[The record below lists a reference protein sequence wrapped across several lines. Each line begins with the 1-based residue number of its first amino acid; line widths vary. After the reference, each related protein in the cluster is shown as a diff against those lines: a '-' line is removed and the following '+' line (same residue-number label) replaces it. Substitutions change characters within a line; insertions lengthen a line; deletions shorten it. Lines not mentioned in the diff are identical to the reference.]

1 MSGSGGGG
9 GGEWGPETSCERL
22 VISTMLAS
30 PRPGAVS
37 GLYPSQVLQVKLYGG
52 SVVVFDAHGDLV
64 GGIASPL
71 VQRLRE
77 CIEAGTEYQAKVV
90 AKNNA
95 LVRLQVSAV
104 SNSL

>member
-9 GGEWGPETSCERL
+9 GDGWGPEASCERL
-22 VISTMLAS
+22 VINTMLAS

-37 GLYPSQVLQVKLYGG
+37 VLYPGQVLHVRLYSG
-52 SVVVFDAHGDLV
+52 SVVVFDDHDELV

-104 SNSL
+104 SDSL